1 MRVRF
6 PIPQVH
12 SNIHQRAVIG
22 RLLLLALAGVMV
34 LAALPAQAMPPT
46 RQQAEKLKRA
56 GESDDTAAA
65 RLNEEGKA
73 LVRKGKYY
81 AALDKFHA
89 ALVLFPISN
98 AIFNVGSMLYTLKQY
113 EEAFPYLE
121 QTLRAPLAPEQR
133 EIVLKYRKKV
143 LELLKMSHH
152 AILVRT
158 NPPGAKLSVNGKEL
172 PFAAP
177 TRVLVPFG
185 TVDVTARYAGFEPGR
200 IVVKSSS
207 AHPPKDVVIRLKREE
222 PYGQVTVRCPASS
235 DIFIDGRMNGF
246 SEARTRLLLGK
257 HVVRCGKTSSTAAFE
272 RTVEVLKGTAPGFVN
287 TFDFSRVKK

>member
-1 MRVRF
+1 MRFRT
-6 PIPQVH
+6 PTL
-12 SNIHQRAVIG
+12 S
-22 RLLLLALAGVMV
+22 RLLTLFVVAAVGLSASPALSMA
-34 LAALPAQAMPPT
+34 PT
-46 RQQAEKLKRA
+46 REQAVKLKRP

-65 RLNEEGKA
+65 RLNEEGKV

-133 EIVLKYRKKV
+133 EIVLKYRADV
-143 LELLKMSHH
+143 LKFLRISHH

-158 NPPGAKLSVNGKEL
+158 NPPGAKLAVNGKKL

-177 TRVLVPFG
+177 TRVLVAFG
-185 TVDVTARYAGFEPGR
+185 TVDLSASYEGFQTTT

-207 AHPPKDVVIRLKREE
+207 AQPAKDVVIRMKREE
-222 PYGQVTVRCPASS
+222 PDAKVTVRCPPSA

-246 SEARTRLLLGK
+246 TEARTRLLLGK
-257 HVVRCGKTSSTAAFE
+257 HVIRCGKTSTTAAFE
-272 RTVEVLKGTAPGFVN
+272 RTVEVLKRPDPGFVN
-287 TFDFSRVKK
+287 NFDFSAVKK